1 MDPTKAPDNV
11 TLGVNKQSFRRKDS
25 RVNDDESNNLFN
37 AQLSSK
43 QSQRGLEKQFTCAF
57 NEDDFDEM
65 LGDVDGEPSAF
76 LVAP

>member
-11 TLGVNKQSFRRKDS
+11 TLGVNKQSFLRKDS
-25 RVNDDESNNLFN
+25 RVNDDESKNLFN

-43 QSQRGLEKQFTCAF
+43 QSQRGLEKLFTCAF